1 MGASRNPF
9 RLKDVVSTVVD
20 IIGTDYVTLV
30 IRSVTVSPP
39 NELVSDRR
47 IKAFNVFEAEDSV
60 LAVVIEL
67 GSGVNTSG
75 AVGVVRVIG
84 NGDLGFGS
92 VPYAGECKDVILASE
107 LSINLERSTGLN
119 KNLGAFNLPAEEVHP
134 LVLRSGLGQP
144 LSSVRVCRFVK
155 HCDSVCIVLIL
166 DLELLSIQ
174 PRPIDGSVTVDGSV
188 LVERITVPIDPAGEL
203 IVRNIRCFRELLGSE
218 SACVDVDRGVVLD
231 CSWGIQ
237 IVCQA
242 NLLGSPFR
250 VNLQVGIGHGFR
262 FEVKRGRTRFI
273 LVPTLESVVIR
284 QTGWTIRIGVGLIL
298 G

>member
-1 MGASRNPF
+1 MRTIVGKCERSVKTFGAIG
-9 RLKDVVSTVVD
+9 VVG
-20 IIGTDYVTLV
+20 IIGDGYLGLGITPNTRQGEDMV
-30 IRSVTVSPP
+30 IASESGIHFERGSRLNQGRSSLNLPTK
-39 NELVSDRR
+39 E
-47 IKAFNVFEAEDSV
+47 V
-60 LAVVIEL
+60 LA
-67 GSGVNTSG
+67 
-75 AVGVVRVIG
+75 
-84 NGDLGFGS
+84 
-92 VPYAGECKDVILASE
+92 LA
-107 LSINLERSTGLN
+107 
-119 KNLGAFNLPAEEVHP
+119 
-134 LVLRSGLGQP
+134 LRSILCYALSTIGVRYGILYGLCA
-144 LSSVRVCRFVK
+144 L
-155 HCDSVCIVLIL
+155 IVLVCYF
-166 DLELLSIQ
+166 ELLSIQ